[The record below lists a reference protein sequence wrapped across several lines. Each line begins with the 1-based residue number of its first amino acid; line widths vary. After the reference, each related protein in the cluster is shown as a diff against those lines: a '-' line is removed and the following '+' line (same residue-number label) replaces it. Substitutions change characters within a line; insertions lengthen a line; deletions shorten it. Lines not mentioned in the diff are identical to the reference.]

1 MTATLEIAGSLWL
14 MFNLF
19 LFAALGR
26 ASCATLWNNAVDR
39 LQRAIDRRTV

>member
-1 MTATLEIAGSLWL
+1 MIAALEIAGSLWL

-26 ASCATLWNNAVDR
+26 AGCATLWNNAVDR
-39 LQRAIDRRTV
+39 LQEAIEGHH